1 MRLKC
6 DRCGWIT
13 DYEFPTREI
22 QLHAND
28 ECEECGCRLLKE
40 SEIQQALILADLEDK
55 GLMLPVGAD
64 SDRAM
69 ILIDTDG
76 VKANDKST
84 EPENR
89 RRAATRDLAACS
101 AA

>member
-6 DRCGWIT
+6 DRCGRIT

-28 ECEECGCRLLKE
+28 GCVECGFRLLKE

-69 ILIDTDG
+69 IVVDG
-76 VKANDKST
+76 GVRNNGNST
-84 EPENR
+84 EPVNR
-89 RRAATRDLAACS
+89 RNACLRTMTKS
-101 AA
+101 F

>member
-6 DRCGWIT
+6 DRCGRIT

-28 ECEECGCRLLKE
+28 GCVECGFRLLKE

-69 ILIDTDG
+69 IVFDG
-76 VKANDKST
+76 GVRNNGNST
-84 EPENR
+84 EPVNR
-89 RRAATRDLAACS
+89 RNACLRTMTQS
-101 AA
+101 F

>member
-6 DRCGWIT
+6 DRCGWISVKDFNT
-13 DYEFPTREI
+13 SDIESHRFDTCF
-22 QLHAND
+22 QCGANLVD
-28 ECEECGCRLLKE
+28 ETH
-40 SEIQQALILADLEDK
+40 IQQALILADLEDK

-89 RRAATRDLAACS
+89 RRAATRDLAAGS

>member
-6 DRCGWIT
+6 DRCGRIT

-28 ECEECGCRLLKE
+28 ECEECGLRLLKE

-69 ILIDTDG
+69 IVVDG
-76 VKANDKST
+76 GVRNNGNST
-84 EPENR
+84 EPVNR
-89 RRAATRDLAACS
+89 RNACLRTMTQS
-101 AA
+101 F

>member
-6 DRCGWIT
+6 DRCGRIT

-28 ECEECGCRLLKE
+28 GCVECGFRLLKE

-69 ILIDTDG
+69 IVVDG
-76 VKANDKST
+76 GVRHNGNST
-84 EPENR
+84 EPVNR
-89 RRAATRDLAACS
+89 RNACLRTMTQS
-101 AA
+101 F

>member
-13 DYEFPTREI
+13 DYEFPTHEI

-28 ECEECGCRLLKE
+28 GCIECGFRLLKE

-76 VKANDKST
+76 VKANDKSI

-89 RRAATRDLAACS
+89 RKAAARNLATNPS
-101 AA
+101 S

>member
-28 ECEECGCRLLKE
+28 GCVKCGFRLLKE

-76 VKANDKST
+76 VKANDKSI

-89 RRAATRDLAACS
+89 RKASARNLATNPS
-101 AA
+101 S

>member
-6 DRCGWIT
+6 DRCGWISQT
-13 DYEFPTREI
+13 DFSTHEI
-22 QLHAND
+22 ESHRLD
-28 ECEECGCRLLKE
+28 TCLSCGTPLLSASDIK
-40 SEIQQALILADLEDK
+40 QALILADLEDK

-89 RRAATRDLAACS
+89 RTACLRHITQS
-101 AA
+101 F

>member
-6 DRCGWIT
+6 DKCGWIT
-13 DYEFPTREI
+13 DYEFPTSEI

-28 ECEECGCRLLKE
+28 GCVKCGTRLLKE
-40 SEIQQALILADLEDK
+40 SDIQQALIIADLEDK

-69 ILIDTDG
+69 IVVDGGVRNNGNSTDP
-76 VKANDKST
+76 V
-84 EPENR
+84 NR
-89 RRAATRDLAACS
+89 RNACLRTMTQS
-101 AA
+101 F